1 MELRSRVLD
10 IPANIIVLHV
20 SGNITS
26 RDVKVLEDEFNRM
39 IQGPPVKL
47 VLDLKGVEAIDSEG
61 VGALIRVRFEI
72 VDRGGNIVLIGLSDR
87 VSTILKISGLTD
99 YFAIAPTQFKAIKIL
114 EE

>member
-20 SGNITS
+20 SGSITS

-61 VGALIRVRFEI
+61 VGALIRVRYEI

-87 VSTILKISGLTD
+87 VSTILKISGLND
-99 YFAIAPTQFKAIKIL
+99 YFAIAPTQFKAIKML
-114 EE
+114 EG